1 MVAHSPLTEE
11 ECGMDGEKEGT
22 RGRCGHG
29 ESDPLADLAEVVGS
43 RDQLEEAA
51 PRDLVV
57 GLTTSGFLGLWGGF
71 PEFDESAV
79 GVNVDEKAE
88 SEKANA

>member
-11 ECGMDGEKEGT
+11 ERGMDGEEEGT

-29 ESDPLADLAEVVGS
+29 ESYPLADLAEVVCS

-51 PRDLVV
+51 PWDLVV
-57 GLTTSGFLGLWGGF
+57 GLATSGFLDL
-71 PEFDESAV
+71 
-79 GVNVDEKAE
+79 
-88 SEKANA
+88 